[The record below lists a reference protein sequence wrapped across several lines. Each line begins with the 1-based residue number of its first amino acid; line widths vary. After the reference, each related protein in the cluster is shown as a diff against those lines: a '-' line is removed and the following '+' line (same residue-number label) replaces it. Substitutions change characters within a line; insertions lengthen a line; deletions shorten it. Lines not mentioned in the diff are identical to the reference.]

1 MHLRTIVAI
10 NSLVLL
16 VVAPQAFGMGDSG
29 NANDS
34 RGTAQFAATFTQQSN
49 QLTVS
54 NGSSSGTFNLT
65 GTTNEGSGAVRPH
78 GPGLFTAALTEG
90 TTTSTGSSSG
100 TLNLMTNGAVRPHGT
115 ALFAAALS
123 GETSTSNGDT
133 SGTFNLVETNGAV
146 RPHGT
151 TLFAATFDQSNGQLV
166 VSNGTTI
173 GTFQLMGTSTVQT
186 GGVSTVSAPEP
197 LTMLAVGLGLV
208 GVRLLRR
215 RT

>member
-54 NGSSSGTFNLT
+54 NGTTF
-65 GTTNEGSGAVRPH
+65 
-78 GPGLFTAALTEG
+78 
-90 TTTSTGSSSG
+90 
-100 TLNLMTNGAVRPHGT
+100 
-115 ALFAAALS
+115 
-123 GETSTSNGDT
+123 
-133 SGTFNLVETNGAV
+133 
-146 RPHGT
+146 
-151 TLFAATFDQSNGQLV
+151 
-166 VSNGTTI
+166 

-186 GGVSTVSAPEP
+186 GGVSAVSAPEP

>member
-1 MHLRTIVAI
+1 M
-10 NSLVLL
+10 
-16 VVAPQAFGMGDSG
+16 
-29 NANDS
+29 
-34 RGTAQFAATFTQQSN
+34 
-49 QLTVS
+49 
-54 NGSSSGTFNLT
+54 
-65 GTTNEGSGAVRPH
+65 
-78 GPGLFTAALTEG
+78 
-90 TTTSTGSSSG
+90 
-100 TLNLMTNGAVRPHGT
+100 
-115 ALFAAALS
+115 
-123 GETSTSNGDT
+123 
-133 SGTFNLVETNGAV
+133 

-186 GGVSTVSAPEP
+186 GGASTVSAPEP